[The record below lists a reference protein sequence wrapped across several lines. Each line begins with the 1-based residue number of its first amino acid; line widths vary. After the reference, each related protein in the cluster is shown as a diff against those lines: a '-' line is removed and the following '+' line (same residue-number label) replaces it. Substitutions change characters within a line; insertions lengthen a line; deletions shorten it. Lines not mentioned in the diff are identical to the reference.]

1 MWLFCKCRRRR
12 MTLTRLTP
20 YRAVFPTGY
29 HKPLHKKRQ
38 KLCWKRRENS
48 EFSNKCLKYIKYII
62 KRDLNKSAC
71 CMTGVKLN
79 LTLVIIGWFMTSLQ
93 WLNIN
98 VAVRSS
104 NGQFP
109 LWDAPAGDRVNSV
122 RHLGL
127 GKELPRSLAGA
138 SHGGNGPTLPA
149 LPLMINF
156 INFSLPYH
164 LTLNL

>member
-104 NGQFP
+104 KGQFP
-109 LWDAPAGDRVNSV
+109 LWDAPAGDHVNSV
-122 RHLGL
+122 RHFGL
-127 GKELPRSLAGA
+127 DICFDEYNYHRNY
-138 SHGGNGPTLPA
+138 HD
-149 LPLMINF
+149 PLQARLMEGMGHRYPLF
-156 INFSLPYH
+156 H
-164 LTLNL
+164 